1 MATLEQ
7 LTPQEAVANLR
18 TAGFNKQADAVERN
32 FKKSGAITSADLT
45 PQPNFKTT
53 PPPAATAGAGL
64 TGAIEATQ
72 DDFTKQ
78 LEQKAKEAE
87 TMKDIAQKEYLKSI
101 LGTEGEVESTAK
113 EYSKKGGVDD
123 IQTELNDINQQ
134 IRVEQNALQREIER
148 IQTAPGSTKG
158 QIDLEVAE
166 RQRVSLRKQADLS
179 IIQQGIQGR
188 YSAAKAIADRAV
200 AVKMEQQKIK
210 NEALRIQYEEN
221 KELFNKAE
229 QRQFESLLADRERKF
244 AKEEADEKMKY
255 EIALTAQQNGAPI
268 GVVQAVLNSPSKEQ
282 ALTNVGSYLRDP
294 LDDQLKRLS
303 IQSSQL
309 SIQEKQTALKEYKDT
324 QEVLNDPEFGG
335 IIKDAANLVGA
346 ERGKTTKTAMAEAI
360 RDQNYQRA
368 FGIVANNVEEALSGE
383 NATRFGSARTDY
395 ELLGNLRGAIQ
406 DFADAGGN
414 TGLLTGKAEDISRKL
429 LGVTGDPKLTALAVQ
444 LDREFQTYRTQAT
457 GAAFTPEESREY
469 AKVNPRSTASL
480 DLNLATIDGAR
491 NQLSNR
497 IVSTVNTRVN
507 GADKLWQA
515 STGDTGSSYVD
526 NVDRVLQ
533 EASDPLSSFL
543 SNIERDLNLTK

>member
-113 EYSKKGGVDD
+113 EYSKKGGVDV

-188 YSAAKAIADRAV
+188 YDSAKAIADRAV

-210 NEALRIQYEEN
+210 NDALKIQYEDN

-229 QRQFESLLADRERKF
+229 QRQFESLLADRNRKLD
-244 AKEEADEKMKY
+244 AEEKRMQEVSDLSLN
-255 EIALTAQQNGAPI
+255 ALENGAPTS
-268 GVVQAVLNSPSKEQ
+268 VALQMRQAK
-282 ALTNVGSYLRDP
+282 T
-294 LDDQLKRLS
+294 
-303 IQSSQL
+303 
-309 SIQEKQTALKEYKDT
+309 
-324 QEVLNDPEFGG
+324 PE
-335 IIKDAANLVGA
+335 
-346 ERGKTTKTAMAEAI
+346 EAI
-360 RDQNYQRA
+360 RVGGQYINAYDRQMQELQMSNIRSQIAERNKPEDPTGTPLTA
-368 FGIVANNVEEALSGE
+368 SQFAALGYGE
-383 NATRFGSARTDY
+383 RLLQSSLVIDEIGGQFVGQGSALAAYLPNTLKGSERQKF
-395 ELLGNLRGAIQ
+395 EQAQRNFVNSVLR
-406 DFADAGGN
+406 
-414 TGLLTGKAEDISRKL
+414 
-429 LGVTGDPKLTALAVQ
+429 
-444 LDREFQTYRTQAT
+444 RES
-457 GAAFTPEESREY
+457 GAAISPEEFES
-469 AKVNPRSTASL
+469 AKLQYFPQPGDKTDVLIQKKANRDLVIKNMLKEGGVDTTPQDASL
-480 DLNLATIDGAR
+480 A
-491 NQLSNR
+491 
-497 IVSTVNTRVN
+497 
-507 GADKLWQA
+507 
-515 STGDTGSSYVD
+515 
-526 NVDRVLQ
+526 
-533 EASDPLSSFL
+533 DPLQIGVSSIN
-543 SNIERDLNLTK
+543 SNPLEI

>member
-18 TAGFNKQADAVERN
+18 NAGFNKQADAVERN

-179 IIQQGIQGR
+179 LILLGVQGR
-188 YSAAKAIADRAV
+188 YSAAKEIADRAV

-210 NEALRIQYEEN
+210 NEALRIQYEDN

-244 AKEEADEKMKY
+244 AKEEADELAKY
-255 EIALTAQQNGAPI
+255 NSAIEAQKNGAPTSI
-268 GVVQAVLNSPSKEQ
+268 VKAMLDSKTKEEALGVG
-282 ALTNVGSYLRDP
+282 GSYIGLLERQKTGMAMRSALIDN
-294 LDDQLKRLS
+294 
-303 IQSSQL
+303 
-309 SIQEKQTALKEYKDT
+309 ALKGDT
-324 QEVLNDPEFGG
+324 SAINQLGYDPRGFTKEAIEAKQKEEATYDTAVDVLDKTRRSLSNSLGLRAAVSSGPISGFLTTLGLGARNVTGMG
-335 IIKDAANLVGA
+335 IGET
-346 ERGKTTKTAMAEAI
+346 ERGKNI
-360 RDQNYQRA
+360 IQLRDE
-368 FGIVANNVEEALSGE
+368 FLANVGVLIEKDTLDA
-383 NATRFGSARTDY
+383 
-395 ELLGNLRGAIQ
+395 LGNLP
-406 DFADAGGN
+406 
-414 TGLLTGKAEDISRKL
+414 
-429 LGVTGDPKLTALAVQ
+429 VKLTPLTNEDVALVRRSASA
-444 LDREFQTYRTQAT
+444 LGGLAEIKD
-457 GAAFTPEESREY
+457 G
-469 AKVNPRSTASL
+469 KVVRIGGSPAEVERLIKEMETSYINIIDTLNRNGVSSTE
-480 DLNLATIDGAR
+480 I
-491 NQLSNR
+491 
-497 IVSTVNTRVN
+497 
-507 GADKLWQA
+507 
-515 STGDTGSSYVD
+515 
-526 NVDRVLQ
+526 Q
-533 EASDPLSSFL
+533 EAA
-543 SNIERDLNLTK
+543 NIFNSI